1 MTDPGVNRLQPEV
14 EPPRDPNAAQ
24 VLAVTRAAGLER
36 DRSRRWTPGRVWWWL
51 VFILGALYFIL
62 PLIGT
67 FAFSLKAQPFG
78 SAYTNAVS
86 DRQFVSTLTY
96 SFVIGIITVV
106 VSTVLI
112 VPTAFW
118 VRLKLPRW
126 RPIVEFITLLPFVV
140 PPIVLV
146 FGLVNTYSRPPV
158 PLTNSDLGSNVLIV
172 AAYVILSFPYMYRAV
187 DTGLRAID
195 VQTLTEASQSLGA
208 GWLRLLVQVIFPNL
222 RVALLSGAFLTLAI
236 VIGEFTI
243 ATFLARPAFGPYLS
257 LLGGN
262 KAYEPAAVS
271 LISFGLTWFAMIM
284 ISVLGRA
291 GPGRVQIAGAR

>member
-1 MTDPGVNRLQPEV
+1 MIEERD
-14 EPPRDPNAAQ
+14 EPADSSANAAR
-24 VLAVTRAAGLER
+24 VVAVTKAARRERQRAGGWSL
-36 DRSRRWTPGRVWWWL
+36 GRLWWWL

-62 PLIGT
+62 PLVGT

-78 SAYTNAVS
+78 AAYTNAIG
-86 DRQFVSTLTY
+86 DRQFAATLTY
-96 SFVIGIITVV
+96 SFVIGIITVI

-118 VRLKLPRW
+118 VRLKLPQW
-126 RPIVEFITLLPFVV
+126 RPVIEFITLLPFVV

-158 PLTNSDLGSNVLIV
+158 PLTNSDLGSNILIV
-172 AAYVILSFPYMYRAV
+172 SAYVILSFPYMYRAV

-208 GWLRLLVQVIFPNL
+208 GWLRLLVEVIFPNL